1 MPEVTGG
8 EVVVRTLQAHG
19 IDVVFGLPGVHA
31 LAIYDALYAHQEVR
45 HITVRHEQTAAY
57 MADGYARVTG
67 RPGVCITTT
76 GPGAANT
83 AAAMGTS
90 YFDSVPVLNVMS
102 QVASNLADRD
112 KGALHEP
119 KDQLG
124 FFRAV
129 TKWNA
134 RANGIEHIPAVLH
147 EAFRTMLVE
156 RPRPT
161 QVEVCTDHLA
171 GKADSEAVPWVMPSQ
186 SLPRRS
192 AEPALVEEAA
202 RALASAEAP
211 IIWAGG
217 GVNRAGAREELV
229 RLAEALQAPVVTTVQ
244 GLGAI
249 PYDHPLALGYRPY
262 DRTLTSL
269 IERSD
274 LLLAVGTRFAA
285 GQTANWNLKLPS
297 RLIHIDI
304 DEGEVGKN
312 YPATLGLTGDA
323 RLVLGQLLEPLGPP
337 QAGEATACWAGDVAA
352 LRSRMADHFKAD
364 GPREMAVLDDIRRAV
379 DRDAILVWDQ
389 TKPAY
394 WAARSFP
401 VYEPRTFLYPGY
413 GTLGYGFPAALG
425 AKVGMPDRQV
435 VCIAGDGGFQYALPE
450 LATAAQFG
458 INVTVLLFNDGGYG
472 ILRVLQ
478 DMDFQGH
485 YYAVDLLNPDFGRL
499 TEAYGLHYVLLKD
512 PDGLGPTLRRALES
526 DRTTV
531 VEVPVE
537 FGRPT
542 AWPSPPPRPAGRP
555 PRRGRGHP

>member
-19 IDVVFGLPGVHA
+19 VDVVFGLPGVHA
-31 LAIYDALYAHQEVR
+31 LAIYDALYAHPEVQ
-45 HITVRHEQTAAY
+45 HITARHEQTAAY

-83 AAAMGTS
+83 AAAMGTA

-102 QVASNLADRD
+102 QIASNLVDRD

-124 FFRAV
+124 LFRAV

-134 RANGIEHIPAVLH
+134 RAGAIEDIPAVLH
-147 EAFRTMLVE
+147 EALRTMLVE

-161 QVEVCTDHLA
+161 QVEVCTDHLT
-171 GKADSEAVPWVMPSQ
+171 GKVDSEAVPWITPPQ
-186 SLPRRS
+186 SFPRRA

-202 RALASAEAP
+202 HALASAEAP

-217 GVNRAGAREELV
+217 GVNRASAWEELA
-229 RLAEALQAPVVTTVQ
+229 RLAEALQAPVVTTLQ
-244 GLGAI
+244 GVGAI

-262 DRTLTSL
+262 DRALTPL

-285 GQTANWNLKLPS
+285 GQTANWNLKLPT
-297 RLIHIDI
+297 RLVHIDI
-304 DEGEVGKN
+304 DETEVGKS

-323 RLVLGQLLEPLGPP
+323 RLVLGQLLEVLGSHK
-337 QAGEATACWAGDVAA
+337 AAACWAGDVAA
-352 LRSRMADHFKAD
+352 LRSQMADNFKVA
-364 GPREMAVLDDIRRAV
+364 GPDEMAVLDNIRQAV
-379 DRDAILVWDQ
+379 DRDAIIVCDQ

-425 AKVGMPDRQV
+425 VKVGMPGRQV

-458 INVTVLLFNDGGYG
+458 INVTVLLFNDSGYG

-478 DMDFQGH
+478 DMDFQSH

-499 TEAYGLHYVLLKD
+499 TEAYGLRYIGLKAA
-512 PDGLGPTLRRALES
+512 DGLGPALRRALES
-526 DRTTV
+526 DRTTI
-531 VEVPVE
+531 VEVPVD

-542 AWPSPPPRPAGRP
+542 AWPMPPPRPAGRP
-555 PRRGRGHP
+555 RRRGKGRS

>member
-8 EVVVRTLQAHG
+8 EVAIRTLQAHG
-19 IDVVFGLPGVHA
+19 VDAVFGLPGVHA
-31 LAIYDALYAHQEVR
+31 LAIYDALYAHPELR
-45 HITVRHEQTAAY
+45 HIAVRHEQTAAY

-83 AAAMGTS
+83 TTAMGTS

-102 QVASNLADRD
+102 QVASNLVDLD

-124 FFRAV
+124 LFRAV

-134 RANGIEHIPAVLH
+134 RADSIEGIPAVLH

-161 QVEVCTDHLA
+161 QVEFCTDHLA
-171 GKADSEAVPWVMPSQ
+171 GVVDSEAVPWVTSPQ
-186 SLPRRS
+186 QLPRRT
-192 AEPALVEEAA
+192 AEPASVEEAA
-202 RALASAEAP
+202 RALVRAEAP
-211 IIWAGG
+211 LIWAGG
-217 GVNRAGAREELV
+217 GVNRAGAWEELV
-229 RLAEALQAPVVTTVQ
+229 RLAEVLQAPVMTTVQ

-249 PYDHPLALGYRPY
+249 PYDHPLALGHRPY
-262 DRTLTSL
+262 DRTFTPLM
-269 IERSD
+269 ERSD

-285 GQTANWNLKLPS
+285 GQTTNWNLRLPP
-297 RLIHIDI
+297 RLIHVDI
-304 DEGEVGKN
+304 DEAEIGKN
-312 YPATLGLTGDA
+312 YPAALGLVGDA
-323 RLVLGQLLEPLGPP
+323 RLVLSQLLEALGSHR
-337 QAGEATACWAGDVAA
+337 ATACWAGDVAA
-352 LRSRMADHFKAD
+352 LRSQAASNFKAA
-364 GPREMAVLDDIRRAV
+364 GPQEMAVLDQIRQAV
-379 DRDAILVWDQ
+379 ERNAILVWDQ

-413 GTLGYGFPAALG
+413 GTLGYGFPTALG

-435 VCIAGDGGFQYALPE
+435 ICISGDGGFQYALPE
-450 LATAAQFG
+450 LATTAQFG
-458 INVTVLLFNDGGYG
+458 INVVVLLFNDGGYG
-472 ILRVLQ
+472 ILRNLQ
-478 DMDFQGH
+478 DMNFQSH

-499 TEAYGLHYVLLKD
+499 TEAYGLHHIALD
-512 PDGLGPTLRRALES
+512 RPDGLGPALRRALDS

-531 VEVPVE
+531 IEVRME
-537 FGRPT
+537 FGRPV
-542 AWPSPPPRPAGRP
+542 AWPSPPVRRAGQK
-555 PRRGRGHP
+555 

>member
-19 IDVVFGLPGVHA
+19 VDVVFGLPGVHA
-31 LAIYDALYAHQEVR
+31 LAIYDALYAHPEVR
-45 HITVRHEQTAAY
+45 HFAVRHEQTAAY

-90 YFDSVPVLNVMS
+90 YFDSVPVLNVTS
-102 QVASNLADRD
+102 QVASDVADRD

-124 FFRAV
+124 LFRAL

-134 RANGIEHIPAVLH
+134 RADGIEAIPGALR
-147 EAFRTMLVE
+147 EAFRTMLAD

-171 GKADSEAVPWVMPSQ
+171 GKVDTEAVPWVTPSQ
-186 SLPRRS
+186 PFPRQA

-217 GVNRAGAREELV
+217 GVNRAGTWEELA
-229 RLAEALQAPVVTTVQ
+229 RLAEVLQAPVVTTVQ
-244 GLGAI
+244 GQGAI
-249 PYDHPLALGYRPY
+249 PYDHPLALGHRPS
-262 DRTLTSL
+262 DRAFTPLM
-269 IERSD
+269 ERSD

-285 GQTANWNLKLPS
+285 GQTANWELKVPS
-297 RLIHIDI
+297 LLIHVDI
-304 DEGEVGKN
+304 DEAEIGKS
-312 YPATLGLTGDA
+312 YPATLGLVGDA
-323 RLVLGQLLEPLGPP
+323 RLVLGQLLEALG
-337 QAGEATACWAGDVAA
+337 GHRATTCWAGDVAA
-352 LRSRMADHFKAD
+352 LRSQAAANFRTA
-364 GPREMAVLDDIRRAV
+364 GPREMAVLHDIRQAV
-379 DRDAILVWDQ
+379 PHDAVVVCDQ

-425 AKVGMPDRQV
+425 AKVGAPDRQV
-435 VCIAGDGGFQYALPE
+435 VCITGDGGFQYALPE

-458 INVTVLLFNDGGYG
+458 INVTILLFNDGGYG
-472 ILRVLQ
+472 ILRDLQ
-478 DMDFQGH
+478 DMSFEGH
-485 YYAVDLLNPDFGRL
+485 RYAVDLLNPDFGRL
-499 TEAYGLHYVLLKD
+499 SEAYGLGHIGLD
-512 PDGLGPTLRRALES
+512 GPDGLGPALRRALES

-531 VEVPVE
+531 VEVRME
-537 FGRPT
+537 FRRPT
-542 AWPSPPPRPAGRP
+542 TLASQPA
-555 PRRGRGHP
+555 RR

>member
-1 MPEVTGG
+1 MAEVTGG

-31 LAIYDALYAHQEVR
+31 LAIYDALYAHPELK
-45 HITVRHEQTAAY
+45 HIAVRHEQTAAY

-67 RPGVCITTT
+67 RPGVCISTT

-83 AAAMGTS
+83 AAAMGTA

-102 QVASNLADRD
+102 QVPSNLVDCD

-134 RANGIEHIPAVLH
+134 RASDIEHIPAVLH

-171 GKADSEAVPWVMPSQ
+171 GKVDSEAVPWVMPPQ
-186 SLPRRS
+186 SFPRRA
-192 AEPALVEEAA
+192 AEPRLVEEAA
-202 RALASAEAP
+202 RALVSAEAP

-217 GVNRAGAREELV
+217 GVNRAGAWEELV

-244 GLGAI
+244 GMGAI
-249 PYDHPLALGYRPY
+249 PHDHPLALGYRPY
-262 DRTLTSL
+262 DRTLTPL
-269 IERSD
+269 IERAD
-274 LLLAVGTRFAA
+274 LLLAVGTRFAG

-297 RLIHIDI
+297 RLIHVEI
-304 DEGEVGKN
+304 DEGEIGKN
-312 YPATLGLTGDA
+312 YPAASGLIGDA
-323 RLVLGQLLEPLGPP
+323 RLVLGQLLTALGGHRAP
-337 QAGEATACWAGDVAA
+337 ECWAGDVAA
-352 LRSRMADHFKAD
+352 LRSKVAGSLKEA
-364 GPREMAVLDDIRRAV
+364 GPQEMAVLDDIRQAV

-394 WAARSFP
+394 WAARAFP

-425 AKVGMPDRQV
+425 AKVGRPDRQV

-458 INVTVLLFNDGGYG
+458 INVTVLLFNDNAYG
-472 ILRVLQ
+472 ILKVLQ
-478 DMDFQGH
+478 DMDFQSH

-499 TEAYGLHYVLLKD
+499 TEAYGLHYELLKG
-512 PDGLGPTLRRALES
+512 PDGLSPALRRALES
-526 DRTTV
+526 DRTTI
-531 VEVPVE
+531 VEVPVD

-542 AWPSPPPRPAGRP
+542 AWPSPPPRAAGK
-555 PRRGRGHP
+555 PRRRDRGGS

>member
-1 MPEVTGG
+1 MAEVTGG
-8 EVVVRTLQAHG
+8 EVVVRTLQAHDV
-19 IDVVFGLPGVHA
+19 DVVFGLPGVHA
-31 LAIYDALYAHQEVR
+31 LAIYDALYAHPELK

-83 AAAMGTS
+83 AAAMGTA
-90 YFDSVPVLNVMS
+90 YFDSVAILNVMS
-102 QVASNLADRD
+102 QVASNLVDRD

-134 RANGIEHIPAVLH
+134 RASGIERIPAVLH
-147 EAFRTMLVE
+147 QAFRTMLVE

-171 GKADSEAVPWVMPSQ
+171 GKVDSEAVPWLTAPQ
-186 SLPRRS
+186 SFPLRA

-202 RALASAEAP
+202 HALASAEAP

-217 GVNRAGAREELV
+217 GVNRAGAWEELA
-229 RLAEALQAPVVTTVQ
+229 RLAEALQAPVVTTIQ

-262 DRTLTSL
+262 DRTLTPL
-269 IERSD
+269 VERSD

-285 GQTANWNLKLPS
+285 GQTANWNLKLPA
-297 RLIHIDI
+297 RLIHIDV
-304 DEGEVGKN
+304 DETEVDKS
-312 YPATLGLTGDA
+312 YPATLGLIGDA
-323 RLVLGQLLEPLGPP
+323 RLVLGQLLEALSSHR
-337 QAGEATACWAGDVAA
+337 ATACWAGDVAA
-352 LRSRMADHFKAD
+352 LRSQMADNFKAA
-364 GPREMAVLDDIRRAV
+364 GPHEMAVLDDIRQAV
-379 DRDAILVWDQ
+379 DRDAIIVCDQ

-413 GTLGYGFPAALG
+413 GTLGYGFPTALG
-425 AKVGMPDRQV
+425 VKVGMPGRQV

-458 INVTVLLFNDGGYG
+458 INVTVLLFNDSGYG

-478 DMDFQGH
+478 DMDFQSH

-499 TEAYGLHYVLLKD
+499 TEAYGLRHIGLNAA
-512 PDGLGPTLRRALES
+512 DGLGPALRRALES

-531 VEVPVE
+531 IEVPVD

-542 AWPSPPPRPAGRP
+542 AWPMPPPRPAGKP
-555 PRRGRGHP
+555 QRRGKGRS